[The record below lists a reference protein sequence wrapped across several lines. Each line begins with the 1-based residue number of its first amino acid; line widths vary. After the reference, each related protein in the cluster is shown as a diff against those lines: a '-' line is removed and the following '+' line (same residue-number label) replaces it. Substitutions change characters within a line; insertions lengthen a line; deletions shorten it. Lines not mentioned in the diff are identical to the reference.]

1 MLSTTKRATSALAFE
16 INQKVKDSEVQ
27 TECTGGIRENIWI
40 LVSIVSDEEY
50 IGRKTVK
57 PIMSFL
63 SLVYLIEIKISKSCL
78 SFIREMSRKK

>member
-16 INQKVKDSEVQ
+16 INQKVEDSEVQ

-40 LVSIVSDEEY
+40 LVSIVSDEEW

-63 SLVYLIEIKISKSCL
+63 SLLYLIEIKISKSCL
-78 SFIREMSRKK
+78 SFIREMSLKR